1 MYNILHNLALMIREY
16 ILFDGFTIIILL
28 NIIIVTI
35 AKALNNSKFKQFI
48 FIYLNNSFLK
58 FSTSNNSFLS
68 SFNSLLNINYLISM
82 SVYISILLYYSPSG
96 TNNNFDI
103 SIFFKTLFFVA
114 VFIYTKYL
122 FEILVGW
129 SFNIR
134 KFIIAFN
141 LQKNSFNKL
150 IGIIIILF
158 NSLSI
163 YSFPGSITFIKITI
177 FFVISLYL
185 IGLYKVIRLNDNLI
199 LSNMFYFILYLCTLE
214 IVPILF
220 FINELI

>member
-1 MYNILHNLALMIREY
+1 MLRDY

-35 AKALNNSKFKQFI
+35 AKTLNNSKFKQFL
-48 FIYLNNSFLK
+48 FLYLNNSFLK
-58 FSTSNNSFLS
+58 FSSKNNSFLS
-68 SFNSLLNINYLISM
+68 SFNSLLNINYIISL
-82 SVYISILLYYSPSG
+82 SVYISILFSFNLYG
-96 TNNNFDI
+96 FNNNFEL
-103 SIFFKTLFFVA
+103 SVFLTTFLVLVA
-114 VFIYTKYL
+114 FIYTKYL
-122 FEILVGW
+122 IEILVGW
-129 SFNIR
+129 AFNIN
-134 KFIIAFN
+134 KFIISFN

-150 IGIIIILF
+150 IGLIMILL
-158 NSLSI
+158 NSLAI
-163 YSFPGSITFIKITI
+163 YSFPNSITFIKISI

-220 FINELI
+220 FLNEVM

>member
-1 MYNILHNLALMIREY
+1 MIRDY

-58 FSTSNNSFLS
+58 FNTNNNSFLS
-68 SFNSLLNINYLISM
+68 SFNSLLNINYIISL
-82 SVYISILLYYSPSG
+82 SVYISIIISYSSYG
-96 TNNNFDI
+96 INNNFEI
-103 SIFFKTLFFVA
+103 SIFFKTLLVVIVFVYA
-114 VFIYTKYL
+114 KYL
-122 FEILVGW
+122 IELLVGW
-129 SFNIR
+129 AFSIS
-134 KFIIAFN
+134 KFIVTFN
-141 LQKNSFNKL
+141 LQKNNFNKL
-150 IGIIIILF
+150 IGIIIILL
-158 NSLSI
+158 NSLAI
-163 YSFPGSITFIKITI
+163 YSFPNSMTFIKMSI

>member
-1 MYNILHNLALMIREY
+1 MIRDY

-58 FSTSNNSFLS
+58 FNTNNNSFLS
-68 SFNSLLNINYLISM
+68 SFNSLLNINYIISL
-82 SVYISILLYYSPSG
+82 SVYISIIISYSSYG
-96 TNNNFDI
+96 INNNFEI
-103 SIFFKTLFFVA
+103 SIFFKTLLVVIVFVYA
-114 VFIYTKYL
+114 KYL
-122 FEILVGW
+122 IELLVGW
-129 SFNIR
+129 AFSIS
-134 KFIIAFN
+134 KFIVNFN
-141 LQKNSFNKL
+141 LQKNNFNKL
-150 IGIIIILF
+150 IGIIIILL
-158 NSLSI
+158 NSLAI
-163 YSFPGSITFIKITI
+163 YSFPNSMTFIKMSI

>member
-1 MYNILHNLALMIREY
+1 MIRDY

-28 NIIIVTI
+28 NIIIVTF

-48 FIYLNNSFLK
+48 FIYLNNSYLK
-58 FSTSNNSFLS
+58 FSTNNNSFLS
-68 SFNSLLNINYLISM
+68 SFNSLLNINFLISL
-82 SVYISILLYYSPSG
+82 SVYISILLSYSTSG
-96 TNNNFDI
+96 FNNNFEI
-103 SIFFKTLFFVA
+103 SIFFKTLFV
-114 VFIYTKYL
+114 VVLFIYTKYL

-129 SFNIR
+129 SFKIR
-134 KFIIAFN
+134 KIIIAFN

-163 YSFPGSITFIKITI
+163 YSFPGSVTFIKISI
-177 FFVISLYL
+177 FFVILLYL
-185 IGLYKVIRLNDNLI
+185 VGLYKVILLNYHLI

>member
-1 MYNILHNLALMIREY
+1 MIRDY

-35 AKALNNSKFKQFI
+35 AKTLNNSKFKQFL
-48 FIYLNNSFLK
+48 FLYLNNSFLK
-58 FSTSNNSFLS
+58 FSSKNNSFLS
-68 SFNSLLNINYLISM
+68 SFNSLLNINYIISL
-82 SVYISILLYYSPSG
+82 SVYISILFSFNLYG
-96 TNNNFDI
+96 FNNNFEI
-103 SIFFKTLFFVA
+103 SIFLTTFLVLVA
-114 VFIYTKYL
+114 FIYMKYL
-122 FEILVGW
+122 IEILIGW
-129 SFNIR
+129 AFNIN
-134 KFIIAFN
+134 KFIISFN

-150 IGIIIILF
+150 IGLIMILL
-158 NSLSI
+158 NSLAI
-163 YSFPGSITFIKITI
+163 YSFPNSITFIKISI

>member
-1 MYNILHNLALMIREY
+1 MLRDN

-35 AKALNNSKFKQFI
+35 AKTLNNSKFKQFL
-48 FIYLNNSFLK
+48 FLYLNNSFLK
-58 FSTSNNSFLS
+58 FSSKNNSFLS
-68 SFNSLLNINYLISM
+68 SFNSLLNINYIISL
-82 SVYISILLYYSPSG
+82 SVYISILFSFNLYG
-96 TNNNFDI
+96 FNNNFEI
-103 SIFFKTLFFVA
+103 SIFLTTFLVLVA
-114 VFIYTKYL
+114 FIYMKYL
-122 FEILVGW
+122 IEILIGW
-129 SFNIR
+129 AFNIN
-134 KFIIAFN
+134 KFIISFN

-150 IGIIIILF
+150 IGLIMILL
-158 NSLSI
+158 NSLAI
-163 YSFPGSITFIKITI
+163 YSFPNSITFIKISI

>member
-1 MYNILHNLALMIREY
+1 MIRDY

-58 FSTSNNSFLS
+58 FNTNNNSFLS
-68 SFNSLLNINYLISM
+68 SFNSLLNINYLISL
-82 SVYISILLYYSPSG
+82 SVYISIIISYSSYG
-96 TNNNFDI
+96 INNNFEI
-103 SIFFKTLFFVA
+103 SIFFKTLLVVIVFVYA
-114 VFIYTKYL
+114 KYL
-122 FEILVGW
+122 IELLVGW
-129 SFNIR
+129 AFSIS
-134 KFIIAFN
+134 KFIVTFN
-141 LQKNSFNKL
+141 LQKNTFNKL
-150 IGIIIILF
+150 IGIIIILL
-158 NSLSI
+158 NSLAI
-163 YSFPGSITFIKITI
+163 YSFPNSMTFIKMSI

>member
-82 SVYISILLYYSPSG
+82 SLYISILFSYSPSG

>member
-1 MYNILHNLALMIREY
+1 MIREY

-28 NIIIVTI
+28 NLIIVTI
-35 AKALNNSKFKQFI
+35 AKTLNNSKFKQFI

-58 FSTSNNSFLS
+58 FNTNNNSFLS
-68 SFNSLLNINYLISM
+68 SFNSLLNINYLISL
-82 SVYISILLYYSPSG
+82 SVYISIIISYSSYG
-96 TNNNFDI
+96 INNNFEI
-103 SIFFKTLFFVA
+103 SIFFKTLLIVIVFVYA
-114 VFIYTKYL
+114 KYL
-122 FEILVGW
+122 IELLVGW
-129 SFNIR
+129 AFSIS
-134 KFIIAFN
+134 KFIVTFN
-141 LQKNSFNKL
+141 LQKNNFNKL
-150 IGIIIILF
+150 IGIIIILL
-158 NSLSI
+158 NSLAI
-163 YSFPGSITFIKITI
+163 YSFPNSMTFIKMSI

>member
-1 MYNILHNLALMIREY
+1 MLRDY

-35 AKALNNSKFKQFI
+35 AKTLNNSKFKQFL
-48 FIYLNNSFLK
+48 FLYLNNSFLK
-58 FSTSNNSFLS
+58 FSSKNNSFLS
-68 SFNSLLNINYLISM
+68 SFNSLLNINYIISL
-82 SVYISILLYYSPSG
+82 SVYISILFSFNLYG
-96 TNNNFDI
+96 FNNNFEI
-103 SIFFKTLFFVA
+103 SIFLTTFLVLVA
-114 VFIYTKYL
+114 FIYMKYL
-122 FEILVGW
+122 IEILIGW
-129 SFNIR
+129 AFNIN
-134 KFIIAFN
+134 KFIISFN

-150 IGIIIILF
+150 IGLIMILL
-158 NSLSI
+158 NSLAI
-163 YSFPGSITFIKITI
+163 YSFPNSITFIKISI

-220 FINELI
+220 FLNEVM

>member
-1 MYNILHNLALMIREY
+1 MIRDY

-35 AKALNNSKFKQFI
+35 AKTLNNSKFKQFI

-58 FSTSNNSFLS
+58 FSTNNNSFLS
-68 SFNSLLNINYLISM
+68 SFNSLLNINYLISL
-82 SVYISILLYYSPSG
+82 SVYISIIISYSSYG
-96 TNNNFDI
+96 INNNFEI
-103 SIFFKTLFFVA
+103 SIFFKTLLIVIVFVYA
-114 VFIYTKYL
+114 KYL
-122 FEILVGW
+122 IELLVGW
-129 SFNIR
+129 AFSIS
-134 KFIIAFN
+134 KFIVTFN
-141 LQKNSFNKL
+141 LQKNNFNKL
-150 IGIIIILF
+150 IGIIIILL
-158 NSLSI
+158 NSLAI
-163 YSFPGSITFIKITI
+163 YSFPNSMTFIKMSI

>member
-1 MYNILHNLALMIREY
+1 MIRDY

-28 NIIIVTI
+28 NIIIVTL

-48 FIYLNNSFLK
+48 FIYLNNSYLK
-58 FSTSNNSFLS
+58 FSTNNNSFLS
-68 SFNSLLNINYLISM
+68 SFNSLLNINYLISL
-82 SVYISILLYYSPSG
+82 SVYISIFLSYSNPG
-96 TNNNFDI
+96 VNNNFDI
-103 SIFFKTLFFVA
+103 SIFLKTLFV
-114 VFIYTKYL
+114 VVLFIYTKYL

-134 KFIIAFN
+134 KVIITFN

-163 YSFPGSITFIKITI
+163 YSFPGSVTFIKISV
-177 FFVISLYL
+177 FFVILLYL
-185 IGLYKVIRLNDNLI
+185 VGLYKVIILNDKLI

>member
-1 MYNILHNLALMIREY
+1 MIREY
-16 ILFDGFTIIILL
+16 ILFNGFTIIILL

-35 AKALNNSKFKQFI
+35 AKELNNSKFKQFI
-48 FIYLNNSFLK
+48 FIYLNNSYLK
-58 FSTSNNSFLS
+58 FSTNNNSFLS
-68 SFNSLLNINYLISM
+68 SFNSLLNINYLISL
-82 SVYISILLYYSPSG
+82 SVYISILLSYSTSDF
-96 TNNNFDI
+96 NNNFEL
-103 SIFFKTLFFVA
+103 SIFFKILFFV
-114 VFIYTKYL
+114 VLFIYTKYL

-134 KFIIAFN
+134 KFIMAFN

-163 YSFPGSITFIKITI
+163 YSFPGSVTFIKISI
-177 FFVISLYL
+177 FFVILLYL
-185 IGLYKVIRLNDNLI
+185 VGLYKVIILNYHLI

-220 FINELI
+220 FINELT

>member
-68 SFNSLLNINYLISM
+68 SFNSLLNINYLISI
-82 SVYISILLYYSPSG
+82 SVYISILLSYSPSG

-103 SIFFKTLFFVA
+103 SIF
-114 VFIYTKYL
+114 
-122 FEILVGW
+122 
-129 SFNIR
+129 
-134 KFIIAFN
+134 
-141 LQKNSFNKL
+141 FNKL

>member
-1 MYNILHNLALMIREY
+1 MLRNY

-35 AKALNNSKFKQFI
+35 AKTLNNSKFKQFL
-48 FIYLNNSFLK
+48 FLYLNNSFLK
-58 FSTSNNSFLS
+58 FSSNDNSFLS
-68 SFNSLLNINYLISM
+68 SFNSLLNINYIISL
-82 SVYISILLYYSPSG
+82 SVYISILISFNLYG
-96 TNNNFDI
+96 FNNNFEI
-103 SIFFKTLFFVA
+103 SIFLTTFLVLVA
-114 VFIYTKYL
+114 FIYTKYL
-122 FEILVGW
+122 IEILVGW
-129 SFNIR
+129 AFNIN
-134 KFIIAFN
+134 KFIISFN

-150 IGIIIILF
+150 IGLIMILL
-158 NSLSI
+158 NSLAI
-163 YSFPGSITFIKITI
+163 YSFPNSITFIKISI

-220 FINELI
+220 FLNEVM

>member
-1 MYNILHNLALMIREY
+1 MIRDY

-58 FSTSNNSFLS
+58 FNTNNNSFLS
-68 SFNSLLNINYLISM
+68 SFNSLLNINYLISL
-82 SVYISILLYYSPSG
+82 SVYISIIISYSSYG
-96 TNNNFDI
+96 INNNFEI
-103 SIFFKTLFFVA
+103 SIFFKTLLIVIVFVYA
-114 VFIYTKYL
+114 KYL
-122 FEILVGW
+122 IELLVGW
-129 SFNIR
+129 AFSIS
-134 KFIIAFN
+134 KFIVTFN
-141 LQKNSFNKL
+141 LQKNNFNKL
-150 IGIIIILF
+150 IGIIIILL
-158 NSLSI
+158 NSLAI
-163 YSFPGSITFIKITI
+163 YSFPNSMTFIKMSI

-185 IGLYKVIRLNDNLI
+185 IGFYKVIRLNDNLI

>member
-1 MYNILHNLALMIREY
+1 MIRDY

-58 FSTSNNSFLS
+58 FNTNNNSFLS
-68 SFNSLLNINYLISM
+68 SFNSLLNINYLISL
-82 SVYISILLYYSPSG
+82 SVYISIIISYSSYG
-96 TNNNFDI
+96 INNNFEI
-103 SIFFKTLFFVA
+103 SIFFKTLLIVIVFVYA
-114 VFIYTKYL
+114 KYL
-122 FEILVGW
+122 IELLVGW
-129 SFNIR
+129 AFSIS
-134 KFIIAFN
+134 KFIVTFN
-141 LQKNSFNKL
+141 LQKNNFNKL
-150 IGIIIILF
+150 IGIIIILL
-158 NSLSI
+158 NSLAI
-163 YSFPGSITFIKITI
+163 YSFPNSMTFIKMSI